1 MTAAPRA
8 RSPRRKARE
17 WEMYAV
23 DGWLIRPSE
32 AHKWPDFAWQ
42 KITVR
47 EVLPVAKP
55 AAAKPKAKRQRQRKG
70 AK

>member
-1 MTAAPRA
+1 
-8 RSPRRKARE
+8 
-17 WEMYAV
+17 MYAV
-23 DGWLIRPSE
+23 AGWLIRPSE
-32 AHKWPDFAWQ
+32 AHKWPDFACQ

>member
-1 MTAAPRA
+1 MF
-8 RSPRRKARE
+8 
-17 WEMYAV
+17 AV
-23 DGWLIRPSE
+23 AGWLIRPSE
-32 AHKWPDFAWQ
+32 AHKWPDFACQ

-55 AAAKPKAKRQRQRKG
+55 TAAKRPAKPKALRQRKG